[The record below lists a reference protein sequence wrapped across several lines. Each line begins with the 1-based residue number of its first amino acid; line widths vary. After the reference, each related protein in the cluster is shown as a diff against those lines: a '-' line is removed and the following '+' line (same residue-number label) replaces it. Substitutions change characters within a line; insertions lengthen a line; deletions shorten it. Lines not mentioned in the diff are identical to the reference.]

1 MKKSFLPLLLLAFAA
16 LVICGTTSCKN
27 SAIPTTEI
35 SSDSDM
41 VAAIEDEAVPS
52 DQPRTLDNAPAPEGE
67 PVTVWLPAGYL
78 PDGGYRMFIVEGDE
92 SRFIEDH
99 IGESDTI
106 YILRQVSYEVTED
119 TEEAMEDGGK
129 GHNWGGKLVVDA
141 YDPKTKEFVA
151 RYEGEYSTYAEYD
164 QEGEFLHGGESYSG
178 TCKYVDGTTEEFSF
192 YGD

>member
-1 MKKSFLPLLLLAFAA
+1 MKKSFLSLLLVAFAA
-16 LVICGTTSCKN
+16 LTICGTTSCKN
-27 SAIPTTEI
+27 SANPTSEI
-35 SSDSDM
+35 SSDSDT
-41 VAAIEDEAVPS
+41 VAASEDKAVPS
-52 DQPRTLDNAPAPEGE
+52 DQPRTLDSAPAPKGE
-67 PVTVWLPAGYL
+67 PITVWLPAGYL

-119 TEEAMEDGGK
+119 TEEALEDGGK
-129 GHNWGGKLVVDA
+129 EHNRSGKLVVDA

-151 RYEGEYSTYAEYD
+151 RYEGEYSSFAEYD
-164 QEGEFLHGGESYSG
+164 EEGEFMQGSESYSG
-178 TCKYVDGTTEEFSF
+178 TCTHVDGTTEEFSF